1 MAAMLLPLPQE
12 RPRIRSGRMV
22 LLLGLLLMISPI
34 PCNSISMGS
43 QFGGHSTFPALVRN
57 RSFRWRR
64 RGAVVTPRQRS
75 MAAPAVLLSP
85 VPQDFP
91 ALLGAGPTAAP
102 GPVPAAAG

>member
-22 LLLGLLLMISPI
+22 LLLDLLLMISPI
-34 PCNSISMGS
+34 PCNSISMGP

-85 VPQDFP
+85 FLQDSQRFD
-91 ALLGAGPTAAP
+91 GSGSS
-102 GPVPAAAG
+102 G